1 MTDLHPIPFVATFGD
16 PKSDQ
21 QALAGTSTPPDLPAV
36 QGEHFGN
43 LARGFL
49 AGIDPVFRQQ
59 AGVYGESPH
68 QGVIGLATENT
79 GTGVYGGGA
88 SVPGGVGAGCIGV
101 RGETFTG
108 VGVQGQSFGAGLAGK
123 FVGNVVVLQGNL
135 TVIGDMEVVGDIRL
149 PARDIAELFQ
159 APPEVELLP
168 GSVMV
173 IGPEGMLTPSTEAYD
188 SRVVGIVSSGGDHR
202 PAMILGAGHPEAT
215 ASIAMVGTTYC
226 LADASDAPILP
237 GDLLV
242 SGRRKGH
249 AMKALDPF
257 LRVGAIIG
265 KSLERVDSGERLIRV
280 VVALQ

>member
-1 MTDLHPIPFVATFGD
+1 LAQSGNTALLAQGP
-16 PKSDQ
+16 
-21 QALAGTSTPPDLPAV
+21 LAGRF
-36 QGEHFGN
+36 E
-43 LARGFL
+43 
-49 AGIDPVFRQQ
+49 
-59 AGVYGESPH
+59 
-68 QGVIGLATENT
+68 
-79 GTGVYGGGA
+79 
-88 SVPGGVGAGCIGV
+88 
-101 RGETFTG
+101 
-108 VGVQGQSFGAGLAGK
+108 
-123 FVGNVVVLQGNL
+123 GNVQVTKDIAV
-135 TVIGDMEVVGDIRL
+135 DGDIRL

-173 IGPEGMLTPSTEAYD
+173 IGSEGMLTPSTEAYD
-188 SRVVGIVSSGGDHR
+188 SRVVGIVSSGGEHR

-265 KSLERVDSGERLIRV
+265 KSLERLDSGQGLVRV